1 MGRVDVNIMHKN
13 NMYKPLLC
21 FNTWLKISVDG
32 DFLLSTLLK
41 ESGELIL
48 GDCRIKVFKMGM
60 KIYTCKCFPI
70 LSNTHIY
77 IGTCNT

>member
-13 NMYKPLLC
+13 NMYKPLFC
-21 FNTWLKISVDG
+21 FNTWLKISIDG

-48 GDCRIKVFKMGM
+48 GDLKFSRWEWKYTHVNVFLFSV
-60 KIYTCKCFPI
+60 T
-70 LSNTHIY
+70 LIY
-77 IGTCNT
+77 IGTYNT